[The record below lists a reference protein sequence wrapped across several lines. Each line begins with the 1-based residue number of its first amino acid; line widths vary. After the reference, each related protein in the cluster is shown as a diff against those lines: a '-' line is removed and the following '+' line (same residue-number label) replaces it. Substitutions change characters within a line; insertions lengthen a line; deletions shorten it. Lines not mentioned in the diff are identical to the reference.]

1 MNKKGFT
8 LVELMVSI
16 SIMMLLAVMLIP
28 AINTVRNKVLQ
39 QLYDAKI
46 EQILSSS
53 KAWGRDN
60 LIRIP
65 QYVNSTYYENDQ
77 YRYCDQDCACVLV
90 KELINQG
97 YIAGDSKNKTELKNP
112 LDKKSMNNTLVCVR
126 YDTNDAM
133 TRKIISYIADEGMSY
148 YDNSR

>member
-1 MNKKGFT
+1 MDKKGFT

-53 KAWGRDN
+53 KAWGLS
-60 LIRIP
+60 LIHI
-65 QYVNSTYYENDQ
+65 
-77 YRYCDQDCACVLV
+77 
-90 KELINQG
+90 
-97 YIAGDSKNKTELKNP
+97 
-112 LDKKSMNNTLVCVR
+112 
-126 YDTNDAM
+126 
-133 TRKIISYIADEGMSY
+133 
-148 YDNSR
+148 